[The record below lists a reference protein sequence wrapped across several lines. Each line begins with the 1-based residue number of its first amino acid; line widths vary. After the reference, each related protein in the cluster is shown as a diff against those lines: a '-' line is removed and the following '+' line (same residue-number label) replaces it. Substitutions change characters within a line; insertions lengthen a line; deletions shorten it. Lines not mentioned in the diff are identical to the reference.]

1 MQNEKDIISDFR
13 LTVHSFFLRK
23 TLIVSYIIFSNYVYA
38 CVKEAD
44 SMKYELYKLTKVES
58 RKKHK
63 FYKISLFKKFRNFM
77 IFNIR
82 LLIYIRKFQYDFLF
96 LDLKIKFVECYV
108 LRYKTCNGN
117 HSWRSLAIK

>member
-13 LTVHSFFLRK
+13 LTVHCFFIRK
-23 TLIVSYIIFSNYVYA
+23 TLIVSYIIFSNYVNA
-38 CVKEAD
+38 CVKEAG

-82 LLIYIRKFQYDFLF
+82 LLMYIRKFQYNFLF
-96 LDLKIKFVECYV
+96 LHLKIKFVKCYV
-108 LRYKTCNGN
+108 LR
-117 HSWRSLAIK
+117 

>member
-13 LTVHSFFLRK
+13 LTVHCFFIRK

-38 CVKEAD
+38 CVREAG

-96 LDLKIKFVECYV
+96 LHLKIKFVECYV

-117 HSWRSLAIK
+117 HS